1 MSILMCTWL
10 CVVIFIMVEIGVFSN
25 DNFVAFGPRKELSF
39 MKVSIDTYYKYN
51 MLIVMIVM
59 HTFITDFIADS
70 LSPHVLN
77 VVQDTKSKYIPH
89 TPFTYYSIT
98 TIWAIYCSISQLF
111 AIFIA
116 FAQIDLLIVRMCS
129 DMVANLVTTS
139 LYLQFKVHDPVK
151 FQRHEDEKGQRVASS
166 SPATSPSST
175 SHMMMPIAH
184 KQHVDGDED
193 IQMVVHGF
201 HNDNGSSAPA
211 TNIQHEE
218 SSMDNAVVSDRTSL
232 LSHHKKYEKLV
243 SSSSVAEPPSSL
255 TLSATTT
262 AATATTVY
270 DPDKI

>member
-151 FQRHEDEKGQRVASS
+151 FQRHEDEKGQRAACSS
-166 SPATSPSST
+166 SPTSSPSST
-175 SHMMMPIAH
+175 SHMMMSIAH
-184 KQHVDGDED
+184 KQHKDGDED
-193 IQMVVHGF
+193 IQMVVHGY
-201 HNDNGSSAPA
+201 HNDNESSVPE

-218 SSMDNAVVSDRTSL
+218 SSMDNVVVSDRTSL
-232 LSHHKKYEKLV
+232 LSHHKKYENLV
-243 SSSSVAEPPSSL
+243 SSSSLAEPPSSL
-255 TLSATTT
+255 SLSATTTT
-262 AATATTVY
+262 AATATT
-270 DPDKI
+270 

>member
-1 MSILMCTWL
+1 MDLKLMSILMCTWL

-39 MKVSIDTYYKYN
+39 MKVAIDTYYKYN

-89 TPFTYYSIT
+89 KPFTYYAIT
-98 TIWAIYCSISQLF
+98 TIWAVYCSISQLF

-129 DMVANLVTTS
+129 DIVANLVTTS

-151 FQRHEDEKGQRVASS
+151 FQRHEDEKGQQRLASS
-166 SPATSPSST
+166 SSPSST
-175 SHMMMPIAH
+175 SLMMTASAAEH
-184 KQHVDGDED
+184 NHQHQDG
-193 IQMVVHGF
+193 IQMIVHDY
-201 HNDNGSSAPA
+201 NDSENSSNK
-211 TNIQHEE
+211 TD
-218 SSMDNAVVSDRTSL
+218 SSMDNTVVSDKTSL
-232 LSHHKKYEKLV
+232 LAHHNKYEEVV
-243 SSSSVAEPPSSL
+243 SS
-255 TLSATTT
+255 
-262 AATATTVY
+262 TATK
-270 DPDKI
+270 PPFSSNEI

>member
-1 MSILMCTWL
+1 MDLKLMSILMCTWL

-39 MKVSIDTYYKYN
+39 MKVAIDTYYKYN

-89 TPFTYYSIT
+89 KPFTYYSIT
-98 TIWAIYCSISQLF
+98 TIWAVYCSISQLF

-129 DMVANLVTTS
+129 DIVANLVTTS

-151 FQRHEDEKGQRVASS
+151 FQRHEDEKCHRVASS
-166 SPATSPSST
+166 SSPETSPSST
-175 SHMMMPIAH
+175 SLMMTSVTDHDHPDQNA
-184 KQHVDGDED
+184 DCED
-193 IQMVVHGF
+193 IQMIVH
-201 HNDNGSSAPA
+201 HYNDNGTSIRANPHEGSSID
-211 TNIQHEE
+211 NII
-218 SSMDNAVVSDRTSL
+218 VSDRTSL
-232 LSHHKKYEKLV
+232 LSHHKKYEEIA
-243 SSSSVAEPPSSL
+243 SSVVAEPSSSL
-255 TLSATTT
+255 SLSST
-262 AATATTVY
+262 ANSN
-270 DPDKI
+270 KI